1 VGVTEAEKE
10 IKQISVKVDAIYHA
24 LGLDG
29 SRPQDEIREKAKNE
43 VRLWREKQALK
54 DAKPSDQDKP
64 CP

>member
-1 VGVTEAEKE
+1 MTEAEKE
-10 IKQISVKVDAIYHA
+10 IKKISVKVDAIYHA

-29 SRPQDEIREKAKNE
+29 SRPQDELREKAKKD

-54 DAKPSDQDKP
+54 QAKPGDQDKP